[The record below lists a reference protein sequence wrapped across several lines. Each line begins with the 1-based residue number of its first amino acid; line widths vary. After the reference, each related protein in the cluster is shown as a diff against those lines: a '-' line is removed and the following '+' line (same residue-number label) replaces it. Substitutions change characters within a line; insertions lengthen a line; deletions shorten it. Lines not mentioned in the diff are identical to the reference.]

1 MQQLRQLPRER
12 WKDLDPQG
20 NTLLHVAV
28 LQRRQACV
36 AALKEIN
43 FPLTAVNSR
52 GWMAVEDAVALKDRE
67 MVELLYIAMLASMK
81 REVREKKV
89 DLVREMAAMPDYQ
102 LQVSTRR

>member
-28 LQRRQACV
+28 LRRRRACV
-36 AALKEIN
+36 AALIEVN
-43 FPLTAVNSR
+43 FPLTAENSR
-52 GWMAVEDAVALKDRE
+52 GWMAVEDAVALNDRE
-67 MVELLYIAMLASMK
+67 MVKLLYIAMLASMK
-81 REVREKKV
+81 RAVREKKV

-102 LQVSTRR
+102 LQVD